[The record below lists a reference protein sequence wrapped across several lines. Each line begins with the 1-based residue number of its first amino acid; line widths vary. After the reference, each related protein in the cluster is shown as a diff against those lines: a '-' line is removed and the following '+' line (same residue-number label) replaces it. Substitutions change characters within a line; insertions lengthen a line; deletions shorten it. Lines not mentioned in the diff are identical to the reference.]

1 MAAVHCIVSASR
13 SAKSTT
19 NVDSLEPMCVVAFA
33 SLFYI
38 FIFLPFYKLLVRRRC
53 PLTQFNSTS
62 YLACHACK
70 ERFRF
75 QRHVYRHQAT
85 CPAECQQSG
94 KELVLAAKLI
104 CEHITVDKKAYVVM
118 WFLPQTC
125 VYCFHTGES
134 EEGDV
139 KVEPSEAASMVTDA
153 ASTEKTDTDSS
164 QDIGRQFFHL
174 SLQLRCVFST

>member
-1 MAAVHCIVSASR
+1 MFVFHLQSFSCPFTNFWKFNKRLPLPLPERLFSKSVATSRGSCASIVSASR

-53 PLTQFNSTS
+53 PLTQFNGT
-62 YLACHACK
+62 CK

-118 WFLPQTC
+118 
-125 VYCFHTGES
+125 
-134 EEGDV
+134 
-139 KVEPSEAASMVTDA
+139 
-153 ASTEKTDTDSS
+153 
-164 QDIGRQFFHL
+164 
-174 SLQLRCVFST
+174 